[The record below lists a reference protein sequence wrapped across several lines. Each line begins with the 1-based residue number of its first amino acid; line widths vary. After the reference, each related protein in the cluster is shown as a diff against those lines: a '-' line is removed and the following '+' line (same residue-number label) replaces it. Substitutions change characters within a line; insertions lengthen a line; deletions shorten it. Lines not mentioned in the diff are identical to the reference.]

1 MSGFEV
7 CRSRIWI
14 RSDEAALVFSS
25 MGEGS
30 SAGLMS
36 GGLVVVC
43 VGIRSGLFSLG
54 FRRRLDDEEKSRI
67 TLKVWR
73 VLSI

>member
-1 MSGFEV
+1 MSGFDV

-14 RSDEAALVFSS
+14 CSDEAALVFSS
-25 MGEGS
+25 MEEGW

-36 GGLVVVC
+36 GGLVVC
-43 VGIRSGLFSLG
+43 VGIRSGLSSLG